1 MKQRKDYLEKIIQTK
16 DNDFVKVITGVRR
29 SGKSFLLKMYADYL
43 KKQKISED
51 HIIEINYEKFEY
63 QNLTKGEE
71 LHKYLSEKIIDD
83 DKYYLLMDEVQEI
96 EEWAKVINSINVS
109 YNVDLYVTGSNSRIF
124 SGEYLTYLSGR
135 YIEIKV
141 YPLSFSEFIDFRGY
155 DKEKPS
161 ETYFNEYLRKGSFPA
176 VALIENEDLMDS
188 ITSGLFDSIFS
199 RDILLR
205 GNIHNEGNFYKVA
218 KFVFDN
224 IGNNLSASSIANT
237 LKSEGHK
244 ISVDAIDNYLKQMCN
259 AYILYQCE
267 RYDIRG
273 KERLRTNGKYY
284 VVDLGLRNKMIGY
297 RTGNLGHVIENLVYI
312 ELLRRGYNLSVGKNK
327 DMEIDFIALKG
338 DKKLYMQVSMSVLDE
353 SVEKREFAPFYS
365 IKDNYPKYLV
375 TMDRID
381 MSKDGIIH
389 LNLYDFLMGKEKSEI

>member
-83 DKYYLLMDEVQEI
+83 NKYYLLMDEVQEI

-161 ETYFNEYLRKGSFPA
+161 EIYFNEYLRKGSFPA
-176 VALIENEDLMDS
+176 VALTENEDLMDS

-205 GNIHNEGNFYKVA
+205 GNIHNERNFYKVA

-237 LKSEGHK
+237 LRSEGHK